1 MSWKQI
7 RIILL
12 GVTLAGIIFVLVM
25 ALLTPAP
32 KKPKVN
38 EQIPEANTEI
48 QEN

>member
-1 MSWKQI
+1 MSWKQV

-32 KKPKVN
+32 EKPKRNDRV
-38 EQIPEANTEI
+38 PEANTEV